1 MPTIRN
7 ADGVAVYTKPA
18 KPAKHRRRN
27 PSTQRLAAATHA
39 TNTMDPRP
47 TRWVLKPTPNALRRV
62 AEYTRIAER
71 EAAAREAARIA
82 EEARAAALDAKL
94 AARAEAKLAKR
105 KRVEEG
111 AAVVS
116 AVQKELDQA
125 LDA

>member
-1 MPTIRN
+1 MPTITN
-7 ADGVAVYTKPA
+7 AEGKSVYRKPA

-27 PSTQRLAAATHA
+27 PTTVRLDAATHA
-39 TNTMDPRP
+39 TNTHDPRP

-71 EAAAREAARIA
+71 EAAAREAARAA
-82 EEARAAALDAKL
+82 EEAREAALDAKL

-105 KRVEEG
+105 QRVEEG
-111 AAVVS
+111 TALVQT
-116 AVQKELDQA
+116 VQKELDQA